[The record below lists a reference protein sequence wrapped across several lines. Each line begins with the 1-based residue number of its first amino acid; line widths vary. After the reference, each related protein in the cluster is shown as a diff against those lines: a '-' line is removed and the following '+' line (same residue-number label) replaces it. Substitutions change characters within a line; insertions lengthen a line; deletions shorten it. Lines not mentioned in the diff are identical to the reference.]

1 VERTAVASP
10 GLAATVRWF
19 GRLVLRADDVRI
31 RWQQLSGPAMAKGA
45 EDRAFYRHQRLSS
58 LCEVG
63 GQPGRWSF
71 DIDEFHR
78 HQQAVQ
84 AGWPTTMLAATT
96 HDTKRSSGVR
106 ARSLAL
112 TAEADRFVE
121 IADGWIRSHDDVVS
135 ELRGADVSLAVQTAV
150 TAAPLDAERLGRYL
164 VKAAR
169 EADLDTGWVE
179 PDREYE
185 TRLETLAAAVS
196 ADTAAV
202 DSPIGLL
209 AAHLRD
215 RSSSVGLRLL
225 LLQLTV
231 PGVPDLYQGSPMEL
245 LSLVDPDNRR
255 PPDWARLA
263 RLVELASAQAGPV
276 EAFDRGVD
284 DERVDLARSVA
295 TRRVL
300 DLRRR
305 RPEAFGP
312 DAGYRPIV
320 VDGPA
325 AASVI
330 AFERTGPS
338 GDRGVAA
345 TVALRAPATWG
356 RLDGTTLRL
365 PGGRWHRL
373 LAGEAIR
380 VGDEPTPVAEV
391 VGIHGVD
398 VLERLGD

>member
-1 VERTAVASP
+1 
-10 GLAATVRWF
+10 
-19 GRLVLRADDVRI
+19 
-31 RWQQLSGPAMAKGA
+31 M
-45 EDRAFYRHQRLSS
+45 
-58 LCEVG
+58 
-63 GQPGRWSF
+63 
-71 DIDEFHR
+71 
-78 HQQAVQ
+78 
-84 AGWPTTMLAATT
+84 
-96 HDTKRSSGVR
+96 R

-121 IADGWIRSHDDVVS
+121 VAGGWIRNHHDVAS

-169 EADLDTGWVE
+169 EADLDTGWIE

-196 ADTAAV
+196 AETAAA

-209 AAHLRD
+209 AARLRD
-215 RSSSVGLRLL
+215 RGSSIGLRLL

-263 RLVELASAQAGPV
+263 RVVELASAQTGPV

-295 TRRVL
+295 TRRIL

-305 RPEAFGP
+305 RPEAFGR

-330 AFERTGPS
+330 AFERVGPP

-345 TVALRAPATWG
+345 TVALRASASPG

-365 PGGRWHRL
+365 PGGRWHGL
-373 LAGEAIR
+373 LAGQAIR
-380 VGDEPTPVAEV
+380 VGDEPTPVTDV
-391 VGIHGVD
+391 VGVHGVD

>member
-1 VERTAVASP
+1 
-10 GLAATVRWF
+10 
-19 GRLVLRADDVRI
+19 
-31 RWQQLSGPAMAKGA
+31 MAKGA

-71 DIDEFHR
+71 DVGEFHR
-78 HQQAVQ
+78 HQQAMQ

-112 TAEADRFVE
+112 TAEADSFVE
-121 IADGWIRSHDDVVS
+121 IAGDWIRNQHDVVS

-150 TAAPLDAERLGRYL
+150 TAAPLDAERLGAYL

-169 EADLDTGWVE
+169 EADLDTGWIE

-185 TRLETLAAAVS
+185 TRLDTLAAVVS
-196 ADTAAV
+196 AETAGA
-202 DSPIGLL
+202 DSPLGLL
-209 AAHLRD
+209 AARLRGHG
-215 RSSSVGLRLL
+215 SSIGLRLL

-255 PPDWARLA
+255 PPDWSRLA
-263 RLVELASAQAGPV
+263 RVVELASAQDGPV
-276 EAFDRGVD
+276 EAFERGVD
-284 DERVDLARSVA
+284 DELVDLARSVA

-300 DLRRR
+300 DLRGR
-305 RPEAFGP
+305 RPEAFGR
-312 DAGYRPIV
+312 DAGYRPLAI
-320 VDGPA
+320 DGPA

-330 AFERTGPS
+330 AFARTAPP
-338 GDRGVAA
+338 GDRCVAV
-345 TVALRAPATWG
+345 TVALRASVRRG
-356 RLDGTTLRL
+356 ELEGTTIRL

-373 LAGEAIR
+373 LAGAAIR
-380 VGDEPTPVAEV
+380 VGDEPTAVADV
-391 VGIHGVD
+391 VAAHGVD
-398 VLERLGD
+398 VLERLDD